1 MFIGVYQNTNFDLY
15 LDVTTKVNDLIKKA
29 INETWE
35 MTQAEGF
42 QSSQNM
48 VDFLTALGI
57 YLINTK
63 ANPNKVTISIEQ
75 FLNGVPLGKILK

>member
-29 INETWE
+29 IDETWE
-35 MTQAEGF
+35 MTQAESF

-57 YLINTK
+57 HLINTK

-75 FLNGVPLGKILK
+75 FLNGVPLGKI